1 MSEQMRKWKKER
13 RVGVDLGTKA
23 KRKVSGRMGMSERH
37 GLSRDEIC
45 MVCHLVAGDSVSS
58 GWRFFPWR

>member
-23 KRKVSGRMGMSERH
+23 KRKVSGRMGMS
-37 GLSRDEIC
+37 
-45 MVCHLVAGDSVSS
+45 
-58 GWRFFPWR
+58 

>member
-23 KRKVSGRMGMSERH
+23 KRKVSGRMGMSDVMNYHVTRFAWSAI
-37 GLSRDEIC
+37 LSRETQ
-45 MVCHLVAGDSVSS
+45 
-58 GWRFFPWR
+58 